1 MIRPQPLHC
10 AFLPDLA
17 WRWRCLPILI
27 VWLISIGTAHA
38 ADLMARQWRMLELEF
53 IAAEPSPNSMDTL
66 MEAEFTAPDGSQMR
80 VPGFWDGGNTWKV
93 RFTPTQPGEWRFE
106 TLSDNRDPALHG
118 QHGVFTVLPAEG
130 DHPLYRHGGFL
141 KVSPNGHYLTYSDG
155 TPFFWRGDTW
165 WFCPSKLCPFDGSSR
180 PGMDSMFKAL
190 VDTRSRQGYTVAQ
203 MAFAGVDRSTFHPRS
218 WGQQNIDFWRD
229 ADRYFEY
236 ANAAGILPVIG
247 VGFHKALDDA
257 SLDELKL
264 LWRYI
269 IARYG
274 SYATSWMIAGEYNL
288 DNVPER
294 VEKILAVGRHI
305 KEIDPYRRAMSVHPW
320 VHDQE
325 QRQAWSQPWFDF
337 IMLQGGH
344 NDKLPPAG
352 TYFGPYFR
360 QQLKPVLES
369 ESSYEG
375 IKNFGPDRVR
385 AAAYHAIQAGSF
397 GYTYGSHG
405 LWYPTQSPD
414 DKRFEEYGKP
424 LPWWE
429 ALNRLGA
436 EHMAHLRK
444 LYESVDWWRLEPRP
458 QSIFTIENLPE
469 TIPVS
474 VKSDGGQTHIV
485 YFPTNIDTTAKLL
498 LTAVDTASVY
508 TADWFNPRSGELTT
522 LAIPLERDQRFISLP
537 DRPTRDDWV
546 LVVRKK

>member
-1 MIRPQPLHC
+1 
-10 AFLPDLA
+10 
-17 WRWRCLPILI
+17 
-27 VWLISIGTAHA
+27 
-38 ADLMARQWRMLELEF
+38 
-53 IAAEPSPNSMDTL
+53 
-66 MEAEFTAPDGSQMR
+66 
-80 VPGFWDGGNTWKV
+80 
-93 RFTPTQPGEWRFE
+93 
-106 TLSDNRDPALHG
+106 
-118 QHGVFTVLPAEG
+118 
-130 DHPLYRHGGFL
+130 
-141 KVSPNGHYLTYSDG
+141 
-155 TPFFWRGDTW
+155 
-165 WFCPSKLCPFDGSSR
+165 
-180 PGMDSMFKAL
+180 
-190 VDTRSRQGYTVAQ
+190 
-203 MAFAGVDRSTFHPRS
+203 
-218 WGQQNIDFWRD
+218 
-229 ADRYFEY
+229 
-236 ANAAGILPVIG
+236 
-247 VGFHKALDDA
+247 
-257 SLDELKL
+257 
-264 LWRYI
+264 
-269 IARYG
+269 
-274 SYATSWMIAGEYNL
+274 MIAGEYNL